1 MKEKL
6 KIHPRDNVAVCLKA
20 QGEIPAGHK
29 MALCDI
35 PEGGEVIK
43 YGCRIGLARCNI
55 HKGEWV
61 HTHNLRSA
69 LRVHEEYVYHPAECA
84 LPGRAP
90 RTFRGFVRA
99 DGRVGIRNEIW
110 ILPTVGCVGKAAQ
123 SLARQ
128 TREYLHGSVTDVLA
142 FEHPYGCSQ
151 LGDDQENTRQALAAL
166 ACHPNAG
173 GVLVLG
179 LGCEN
184 SGVEEIRKRME
195 NCDPQRVKFLVC
207 QDADDEMAEGLAL
220 LHELIDRAAKDVRQE
235 MGEDKLVLGLKCG
248 GSDGFS
254 GLTANPVIGALS
266 DRIVACGG
274 ASLLTEVPEM
284 FGAET
289 LLMDRCKDEATFRKA
304 VDLINNFK
312 EYFIRHGQEVYENP
326 SPGNKAGG
334 ITTLEDKSLGCTQKG
349 GTAEVRD
356 VLRYCEPVTEKGL
369 NLVQGPGNDLCAI
382 TALMAAGAQMVL
394 FTTGRGTPVGAPIPT
409 VKVSTNTPLAEKKRD
424 WIDFNAGILAQG
436 ADMQETTEVFFK
448 KLLAIASG
456 ERTQS
461 EMHDYREIAIF
472 KDGVTL

>member
-1 MKEKL
+1 M
-6 KIHPRDNVAVCLKA
+6 
-20 QGEIPAGHK
+20 
-29 MALCDI
+29 
-35 PEGGEVIK
+35 
-43 YGCRIGLARCNI
+43 
-55 HKGEWV
+55 

-90 RTFRGFVRA
+90 RTFWGFVRA

-235 MGEDKLVLGLKCG
+235 VGEDKLVLGLKCG

-274 ASLLTEVPEM
+274 ASLLTQGGSFTVANRDGAVLYTGEAAYNASFM
-284 FGAET
+284 FFSSPDLSDGESYTLTSGETQAESAAQT
-289 LLMDRCKDEATFRKA
+289 
-304 VDLINNFK
+304 
-312 EYFIRHGQEVYENP
+312 
-326 SPGNKAGG
+326 
-334 ITTLEDKSLGCTQKG
+334 
-349 GTAEVRD
+349 GTVSI
-356 VLRYCEPVTEKGL
+356 GMGSMG
-369 NLVQGPGNDLCAI
+369 GPGGQKPD
-382 TALMAAGAQMVL
+382 
-394 FTTGRGTPVGAPIPT
+394 GTPPEKPEGE
-409 VKVSTNTPLAEKKRD
+409 NTPNNGSSAKP
-424 WIDFNAGILAQG
+424 
-436 ADMQETTEVFFK
+436 
-448 KLLAIASG
+448 
-456 ERTQS
+456 
-461 EMHDYREIAIF
+461 
-472 KDGVTL
+472 